1 MKKILIIVLLSLR
14 YLSGCASSSSKG
26 STGNSDNIKGEE
38 ITYETINTNE
48 EIQMKL
54 NIDGQE
60 IDCTWLDNDSV
71 KELNLI
77 KPLEIHMDI
86 YGGFEQV
93 GPIGRTIK
101 SNDNQ
106 MTTEP
111 GDIVLYNSNNIVV
124 FFGSNNWSYTKLG
137 HINLSEE
144 QLKELLDKPNVTI
157 RLE

>member
-1 MKKILIIVLLSLR
+1 
-14 YLSGCASSSSKG
+14 
-26 STGNSDNIKGEE
+26 
-38 ITYETINTNE
+38 
-48 EIQMKL
+48 
-54 NIDGQE
+54 
-60 IDCTWLDNDSV
+60 
-71 KELNLI
+71 
-77 KPLEIHMDI
+77 MDR